1 MCPPYRMVVRIQS
14 DHVCQVCSHDFD
26 DHRCLFVVCHPKAKW
41 GTDWLSPAH
50 DPAPG
55 LNGLGSARLLQGA
68 TGVPPKSPNPSTP
81 LNVPAHKSLCE
92 GALTHCSDLLSLL

>member
-1 MCPPYRMVVRIQS
+1 MILMTTDAPSLPAT
-14 DHVCQVCSHDFD
+14 
-26 DHRCLFVVCHPKAKW
+26 PKPSGAQ
-41 GTDWLSPAH
+41 WLSPAH

-68 TGVPPKSPNPSTP
+68 TDVPPKSPNPSTP